1 MTVPSRRRFVTS
13 TAAAAAAT
21 AAAGAGI
28 TAAAAPAHA
37 HRPGRADAG
46 AGFAPVTVAQDDP
59 RYEDLAVRGTN
70 KRFTARPESFRVV
83 SSTAQVVAAVGE
95 AVRAGKRIAVRSG
108 GHCYENFVG
117 DPAVRIVLD
126 LGQLDTVRYDAD
138 RRAFEIGAGARLGDV
153 YRTLYYGWGVTI
165 PGGASAS
172 VAFGGHVLGGGYGPL
187 SRRHGISS
195 DHLYAVEVVVVDAA
209 GRARA
214 VVATREPGDPHR
226 ELWWAHTG
234 GGGGNFGVVTRYWF
248 RSPGATGGDPTT
260 LLPRPPG
267 SVLTSTVMFPRDGL
281 DKAAFRTL
289 VGNHGRWHERH
300 SGPDSPYRGLFS
312 GLVLLG
318 RQHQNDQGLAAIAFT
333 HLDAT
338 LPNAEKLLQDHI
350 DALTAG
356 VAAEPWVMPTEKLPW
371 LASVN
376 SLAAAQDAETG
387 RQKIKCS
394 YLRRAFDDAQ
404 TDVLYDRLSGTD
416 HVHDTASVSLQSYGG
431 RVNAVAPGA
440 TASAQ
445 RDSVLKALFMNTW
458 QDPAQD
464 GDSVDWLRRLYADVY
479 AETGG
484 VPVPGGQG
492 DGCFV
497 NFPDVDTADPRWNTS
512 GVPWHELYY
521 KGNYR
526 RLQAVKSAYDPRDV
540 FRHALS
546 IRPTGR

>member
-1 MTVPSRRRFVTS
+1 MTGPNRRRFVTG
-13 TAAAAAAT
+13 TVAAAT
-21 AAAGAGI
+21 ATAAGAASV
-28 TAAAAPAHA
+28 AAAAPSARAHA
-37 HRPGRADAG
+37 ASGDPGFG
-46 AGFAPVTVAQDDP
+46 TVTVGEADP
-59 RYEDLAVRGTN
+59 RYEDLAVRGAN
-70 KRFTARPESFRVV
+70 KRFTTRPESFRLV
-83 SSTAQVVAAVGE
+83 SSTAQAVRAVGD

-117 DPAVRIVLD
+117 DPAVEVVID
-126 LGQLDTVRYDAD
+126 LAELDTVRYDAG
-138 RRAFEIGAGARLGDV
+138 RRAFEVGAGARLADV
-153 YRTLYYGWGVTI
+153 YRTLYYGWGVTV

-195 DHLYAVEVVVVDAA
+195 DHLYAVEVVVADAA

-214 VVATREPGDPHR
+214 VIATRDSNDPHR

-234 GGGGNFGVVTRYWF
+234 GGGGNFGLVTRYWF
-248 RSPGATGGDPTT
+248 RSPDATGSDPSR

-267 SVLTSTVMFPRDGL
+267 SVLTSTVMFPRDGM
-281 DKAAFRTL
+281 DKAAFRAL
-289 VGNHGRWHERH
+289 VRNHGRWHERN

-318 RQHQNDQGLAAIAFT
+318 KQHQNDQGMAAIAFT

-338 LPNAEKLLQDHI
+338 LPDAPRLLQNHI

-356 VAAEPWVMPTEKLPW
+356 VTVQPLVMPAEKMPW

-394 YLRRAFDDAQ
+394 YLRSAFTDEQ
-404 TDVLYDRLSGTD
+404 IDVLHERLSGLD
-416 HVHDTASVSLQSYGG
+416 HSNDTSSVSLQSYGG

-464 GDSVDWLRRLYADVY
+464 ADNTGWLRRLYADVY
-479 AETGG
+479 AATGG

-492 DGCFV
+492 DGCFI
-497 NFPDVDTADPRWNTS
+497 NFPDVDMADPRWNTS

-521 KGNYR
+521 KGNYP
-526 RLQAVKSAYDPRDV
+526 RLQAVKAAYDPRDV

-546 IRPTGR
+546 VRPAGR